1 MAQKLLNSAASTL
14 AAAITD
20 AATSIVVANSATFL
34 PGTAGSFRV
43 KIDDELLIVS
53 SISGNTLTVTRGAE
67 STTAIGHDA
76 GATVQA
82 VLTAASLAAAIAEG
96 AGGGGGSPIAWNE
109 TPTGAVNGSNTLFTL
124 ANAPDAGLMLFR
136 SGVCLRPGAGHD
148 YTLSGS
154 TITFATAPET
164 GENILAT
171 YQY

>member
-43 KIDDELLIVS
+43 KIDEELIIVT

-67 STTAIGHDA
+67 STTPVGHGA

-82 VLTAASLAAAIAEG
+82 VLTAASLAAAIADG
-96 AGGGGGSPIAWNE
+96 AGEGGSPIAWNE
-109 TPTGAVNGSNTLFTL
+109 TPAGSVNGSNTVFTL
-124 ANAPDAGLMLFR
+124 ANPPDAGLMLFR